1 MYLITFNQQKVCLE
15 PAKKFKRGPALLQR
29 LRWSRCCI
37 LLLQQQHHSL
47 LASVMPRLVHERR
60 KIKQLRDP
68 QMRASFVGLLVGLLL
83 ALESEGYTAPHQGE
97 RAANRGCRGVRL

>member
-1 MYLITFNQQKVCLE
+1 MYLITFNQQKVCLG
-15 PAKKFKRGPALLQR
+15 PAKKFKRGPALLPR
-29 LRWSRCCI
+29 LRRSRCCV
-37 LLLQQQHHSL
+37 LLQQQHHSL
-47 LASVMPRLVHERR
+47 LASVMPRLVHEKR

-83 ALESEGYTAPHQGE
+83 AVESEGYTAPHQGE